1 MKQTDNR
8 KYHFPLAILI
18 GEGKLITDAA
28 TAHPE
33 VSTRL
38 DPDYL
43 TATVAVL
50 ASVKTQSAD
59 QKQKR
64 GQTGVLTQA
73 QLDKIHALQKE
84 MSDARESA
92 KLAFPGQAVK
102 LREQFQVGI
111 HTPHDLQSQLSRGR
125 TILAGCQAVEN
136 APLLASKGWTAA
148 DTTALDGAI
157 TAIENDKTLQEN
169 AKDAGLGSTGK
180 KNTQADDLYD
190 RLLTIQNAANRQWPD
205 TDPANV
211 QTRADF
217 RFGKF
222 PPKDH
227 GGHHVEPVP
236 TPAPA
241 ATPAKP

>member
-1 MKQTDNR
+1 MKDNR
-8 KYHFPLAILI
+8 KYHFPLSILV

-38 DPDYL
+38 DPDHL

-50 ASVKTQSAD
+50 ASVKAQATD
-59 QKQKR
+59 QQQKR
-64 GQTGVLTQA
+64 GQTGVLTKA

-84 MSDARESA
+84 MHDARESA
-92 KLAFPGQAVK
+92 KLAFPAQGVK
-102 LREQFQVGI
+102 LREQFQMGI
-111 HTPHDLQSQLSRGR
+111 HQPHDLQSQLQRAR
-125 TILAGCQAVEN
+125 TILAGLQAAEN
-136 APLLASKGWTAA
+136 APALASKGWTAA
-148 DTTALDGAI
+148 DTTGLG
-157 TAIENDKTLQEN
+157 TAIQAIEDDKTLQEN
-169 AKDAGLGSTGK
+169 AKDAGIGSTSQ

-227 GGHHVEPVP
+227 GGHHVEPTP
-236 TPAPA
+236 APAPA
-241 ATPAKP
+241 ATPATKP